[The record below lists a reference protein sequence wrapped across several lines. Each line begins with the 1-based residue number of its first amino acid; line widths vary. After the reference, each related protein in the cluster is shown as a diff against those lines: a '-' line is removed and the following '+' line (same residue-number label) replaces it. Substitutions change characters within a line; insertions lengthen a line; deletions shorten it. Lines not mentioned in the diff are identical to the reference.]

1 MSLRKRVLYFVSS
14 STKTEFG
21 QCRQH
26 EETSTPPLSFWRVG
40 GGARKEPAGRAGQG
54 RADCIHGATGVTK
67 GQRAFLFGFI
77 F

>member
-14 STKTEFG
+14 STKTESG

-54 RADCIHGATGVTK
+54 RLHSRSYRCNQGSAS
-67 GQRAFLFGFI
+67 I
-77 F
+77 FVWFYLLT